1 MNRFLRTSIVVT
13 ALSLA
18 LISQAATWTFD
29 PAHSVVSFAVKHLMI
44 STVRGTFDTF
54 EGKVVYD
61 ENNPDTFS
69 VEATADAVS
78 VDTRNAR
85 RDADLKSAN
94 FFEVE
99 KYPKLTF
106 KSKHV
111 QKIGD
116 GHYTMTGDLAI
127 HGVAK
132 EVTFNVTGFN
142 GTIKDPWG
150 GTRTAATATA
160 TINREDFGLLW
171 NKVLEGGGVVVSKD
185 VLITLDVELVK
196 QPEN

>member
-1 MNRFLRTSIVVT
+1 MNRFLRTSIFV
-13 ALSLA
+13 AGLSVA
-18 LISQAATWTFD
+18 LISQAATWSFD
-29 PAHSVVSFAVKHLMI
+29 TAHSVVTFAVKHLMI
-44 STVRGTFDTF
+44 STVRGNFETF
-54 EGKVVYD
+54 EGRVVFD

-69 VEATADAVS
+69 AEATADAAS
-78 VDTRNAR
+78 VHTGNDR

-94 FFEVE
+94 FFEVV

-106 KSKHV
+106 KSKQV
-111 QKIGD
+111 KKIGD
-116 GHYTMTGDLAI
+116 GHFTMTGDFTI
-127 HGVAK
+127 RDVTK
-132 EVTFNVTGFN
+132 EVTFDVTGFK

-171 NKVLEGGGVVVSKD
+171 NKVLEGGGVVVSND